1 MNNSLFILIIF
12 LIVAGGMA
20 IVFFWSR
27 KRGLD
32 ERQSEAI
39 KDLNIKISEIMGQL
53 REIGNNVSGS
63 SQIMINQV
71 SSFTKEAVQVQEE
84 LKRVQEEMKSISSFQ
99 EIFRTPKLRGEWG
112 EASLKHILSE
122 YFPLELFE
130 SQHQFSSGEQ
140 VDAILK
146 LPNRRLLSIDAKF
159 FSDNFERMIKTE
171 SKEGKK
177 FFQKKFIADI
187 KLNIDKIASKYILPS
202 ENTVDFAL
210 MYIPAEAVYYE
221 MMFNLRE
228 EGIDEYA
235 RKKKI
240 VPTSPNTFYLTVRTI
255 EHWFRDT
262 QISRQTQEILR
273 RLNRIQMDAE
283 KLLNDFRKLG
293 AHLRNATMAYDS
305 SEKRLSIFTD
315 KVEKLTEIKENKQL
329 KAGE

>member
-1 MNNSLFILIIF
+1 MNDFLFILIIS
-12 LIVAGGMA
+12 LIVAGGVM

-39 KDLNIKISEIMGQL
+39 KDLNTKISEIMGQL

-63 SQIMINQV
+63 SQIMIDQV

-122 YFPLELFE
+122 YFPPELFKL
-130 SQHQFSSGEQ
+130 QHQFSSGEQ

-146 LPNRRLLSIDAKF
+146 LPNRKLLSIDAKF
-159 FSDNFERMIKTE
+159 FSDNFERMIKTK
-171 SKEGKK
+171 SKEEKN

-187 KLNIDKIASKYILPS
+187 KFNIGKIASKYISPS
-202 ENTVDFAL
+202 EGTVDFAL

-221 MMFNLRE
+221 MMFNLRG

-240 VPTSPNTFYLTVRTI
+240 IPTSPNTFYLTVRTI

-262 QISRQTQEILR
+262 QISRQTQEILG

-293 AHLRNATMAYDS
+293 AHLRNATAAYDS

-315 KVEKLTEIKENKQL
+315 KVEKLTEIREDKQL